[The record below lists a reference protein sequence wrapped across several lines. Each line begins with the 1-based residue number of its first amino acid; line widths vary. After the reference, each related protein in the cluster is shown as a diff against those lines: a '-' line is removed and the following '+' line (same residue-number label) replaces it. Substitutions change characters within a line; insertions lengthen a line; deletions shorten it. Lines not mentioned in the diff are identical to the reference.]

1 MPPLT
6 LALLQSAMLKP
17 PLVLE
22 QVPCPELGEDVF
34 AYVKQLTCD
43 QAEIIENINGETLET
58 QRAALMVMGRILRTG
73 DTPMPTMTPR
83 EAEAILADPPTL
95 RAPLVAATL
104 CDAEGNLLIQ
114 TEEQRAALS
123 QLPPSLM
130 RRLHTAAWKLNGT
143 GDDKVEE
150 AVKNFV
156 RHQTDDSGT
165 VWHVNGAVPSA
176 SVSNS

>member
-1 MPPLT
+1 VV
-6 LALLQSAMLKP
+6 ADA
-17 PLVLE
+17 
-22 QVPCPELGEDVF
+22 
-34 AYVKQLTCD
+34 
-43 QAEIIENINGETLET
+43 
-58 QRAALMVMGRILRTG
+58 QRAALIVTGQILRTG
-73 DTPMPTMTPR
+73 DTDVPTMTQR

-95 RAPLVAATL
+95 RIPLVAATL
-104 CDAEGNLLIQ
+104 CDAEGTLLIQ
-114 TEEQRAALS
+114 TEEQRAMLH

-156 RHQTDDSGT
+156 RHQTDDSGIA
-165 VWHVNGAVPSA
+165 WPVNGAAPSA